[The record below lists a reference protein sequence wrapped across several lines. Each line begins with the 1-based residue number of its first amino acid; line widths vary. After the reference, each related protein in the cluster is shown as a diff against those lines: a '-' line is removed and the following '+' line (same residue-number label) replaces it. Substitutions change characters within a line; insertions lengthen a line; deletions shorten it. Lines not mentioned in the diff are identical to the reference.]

1 MGKNEVIRK
10 RNPVSRKNIHVL
22 TLKKVKDFLSEQL
35 EPVFLSEI
43 VKQIGVDYNSL
54 KIAVEELKAKRDEQG
69 RVYLKKSGK
78 KNV

>member
-1 MGKNEVIRK
+1 VIRK
-10 RNPVSRKNIHVL
+10 RNPVSRKNIHVV
-22 TLKKVKDFLSEQL
+22 TLKKVKDFLEEQL

>member
-10 RNPVSRKNIHVL
+10 RNPVSRKNIHVV
-22 TLKKVKDFLSEQL
+22 TLKKVKDFLEEQL

-54 KIAVEELKAKRDEQG
+54 KIAVEELKVERDEQG

>member
-1 MGKNEVIRK
+1 MGENEVIRK
-10 RNPVSRKNIHVL
+10 RNPVSRKSIHVV
-22 TLKKVKDFLSEQL
+22 TLKKVKDFLEEQL
-35 EPVFLSEI
+35 EPIFLSEI

-54 KIAVEELKAKRDEQG
+54 KIAVEELKVKRDEQG

>member
-10 RNPVSRKNIHVL
+10 RNPVSRKNIHVV
-22 TLKKVKDFLSEQL
+22 TLKKVKDFLEEQL